1 VLQKVG
7 IVTDSTADI
16 PENLVQELG
25 ITVVPLKVIFDD
37 QEVLRDGV
45 DIKAEEFYPRLQK
58 AKNLPRTS
66 QPTPA
71 EFAAAYEDLAAKYE
85 TIISIHISSKMSGTI
100 QSARTG
106 AQMVPGADIEVIDST
121 YVSMGCGFIVLEAA
135 KAAQAG
141 KTKEEILFLVNDM
154 ISKMLVY
161 FIPETLEYLEKGG
174 RIGKAQAFA
183 GTLLNIKPIVYITE
197 GIIHPY
203 EKVRGRKR
211 AIDRLVQVV
220 SEKVGREQVLCAL
233 AHGMNPEGV
242 EELRKKVVTQ
252 INVIEKPIVYVPG
265 AIVGTHS
272 GPGVLGLICC
282 PLPT

>member
-1 VLQKVG
+1 VLPKIG

-16 PENLVQELG
+16 PDDLVQELG

-37 QEVLRDGV
+37 HEVLRDGV
-45 DIKAEEFYPRLQK
+45 DIQREEFYDRLQK
-58 AKNLPRTS
+58 AKTLPRTS

-71 EFAAAYEDLAAKYE
+71 EFAATYENLATKYE

-100 QSARTG
+100 QSARMG
-106 AQMVPGADIEVIDST
+106 AQMVPGADIVVIDST
-121 YVSMGCGFIVLEAA
+121 YVSMGCGLIVLEAA

-141 KTKEEILFLVNDM
+141 KTKEEILSLIDQM
-154 ISKMLVY
+154 ISRMLVY

-183 GTLLNIKPIVYITE
+183 GTLLSIKPIVYISE

-211 AIDRLVQVV
+211 AIERLVQVV
-220 SEKVGREQVLCAL
+220 SEKVGRKEVLCAL
-233 AHGMNPEGV
+233 PHGMDPEGV
-242 EELRKKVVTQ
+242 EELRKRVVTQ
-252 INVIEKPIVYVPG
+252 LNVVAEPIVYVPG
-265 AIVGTHS
+265 AIVGTHA

-282 PLPT
+282 PE